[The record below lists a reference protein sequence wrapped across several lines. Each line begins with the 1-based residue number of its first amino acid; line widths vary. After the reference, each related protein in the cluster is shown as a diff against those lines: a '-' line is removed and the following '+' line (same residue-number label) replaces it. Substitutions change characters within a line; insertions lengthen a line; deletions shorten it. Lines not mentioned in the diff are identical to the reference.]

1 MLASHLSPGMVGI
14 IRQPPCLFEERTYIL
29 RITYGVVP
37 KAKENLPGVLNLIMA
52 AIILCL
58 LASLDAQH
66 QLAVDLPLNKTPDAW
81 SIEVCKPFL

>member
-37 KAKENLPGVLNLIMA
+37 KAKENLPGVFGSDHGYDNFVPTGEPGRT
-52 AIILCL
+52 
-58 LASLDAQH
+58 ASACRRFATQQDA
-66 QLAVDLPLNKTPDAW
+66 
-81 SIEVCKPFL
+81 